1 MPAWAVEMLSFAHPW
16 WLLGLLLIPLYW
28 LWQTRWQ
35 NTRKPRLPF
44 TRVSLLRGLAGRN
57 RLWKYLFPFLRAL
70 ALACLVFA
78 LAQPRWGRGTRDISQ
93 KGVDIVLAV
102 DISGSMLAMDF
113 APKNRL
119 AAAVDVAQ
127 DFIGKRPNDR
137 FGLIAFSEYA
147 LTQSPLTFDHTAIQE
162 QLGRLKVNSEASAT
176 AVGIGLAKAVAR
188 LKDSEAKSKVVILI
202 TDGVSNTG
210 DIDTETAARQAQAFG
225 VKVYP
230 IGVGSNGYVDFPMLD
245 PGYGDYYSKVYMELD
260 MEALDQVA
268 RITGTGKAAQAR
280 DGSQLQEVMDKINA
294 LETTEFKARLRYIWS
309 EQFMPLLWAAFAFL
323 ALELILRLLFMPV
336 LPE

>member
-70 ALACLVFA
+70 ALACLVLA

-147 LTQSPLTFDHTAIQE
+147 LTQSPVTFDHNAMLE
-162 QLGRLKVNSEASAT
+162 QLGKLTVNEEASAT
-176 AVGIGLAKAVAR
+176 AIGMGLAKAVAR
-188 LKDSEAKSKVVILI
+188 LKDSDAKSKIIVLI

-210 DIDTETAARQAQAFG
+210 EIDPLSAAKMAQAFG
-225 VKVYP
+225 IKVYP
-230 IGVGSNGYVDFPMLD
+230 IGVGRGGYVDFPVVD
-245 PGYGDYYSKVYMELD
+245 PLFGRFYQKTLVVLD
-260 MEALDQVA
+260 MDTLNKVA
-268 RITGTGKAAQAR
+268 EITGTRAASRA
-280 DGSQLQEVMDKINA
+280 SSEVQLQEIMDQIDK
-294 LETTEFKARLRYIWS
+294 LERTKYDMQIRFQWEEK
-309 EQFMPLLWAAFAFL
+309 FMYPLSL
-323 ALELILRLLFMPV
+323 ALLLLMFELFLRLYLLPI